1 MGHIKGLDSL
11 EEYLEEAIRNIRHDR
26 TIISTLLMDLMVHIK
41 KDDQK
46 HKEVGLIAS
55 KYVETLQRSN
65 EQLVKISTIL
75 QKRDIRDETLS
86 QEDKDE
92 IFEIIKSTN

>member
-92 IFEIIKSTN
+92 IFEIIKSTY

>member
-46 HKEVGLIAS
+46 KFLYIIFSGEISEEIKTISFNVFMKFIEDLVG
-55 KYVETLQRSN
+55 V
-65 EQLVKISTIL
+65 
-75 QKRDIRDETLS
+75 
-86 QEDKDE
+86 
-92 IFEIIKSTN
+92 